1 MSELSAMLRAENAAD
16 KFLETFKSKKNYE
29 NLNNLNLEE
38 LKELN
43 KMVIGMMEEKGKDLK
58 NKILIGDLVT
68 VNSKKSNNDV
78 FEVVKLN
85 PKKAVIKD
93 DKGTRYNCPYE
104 LLKLI

>member
-16 KFLETFKSKKNYE
+16 KFLETFKNKKNYE

-43 KMVIGMMEEKGKDLK
+43 KMVLGMMEEKGKNLK
-58 NKILIGDLVT
+58 NQISIGDLVT

-104 LLKLI
+104 LLNLI